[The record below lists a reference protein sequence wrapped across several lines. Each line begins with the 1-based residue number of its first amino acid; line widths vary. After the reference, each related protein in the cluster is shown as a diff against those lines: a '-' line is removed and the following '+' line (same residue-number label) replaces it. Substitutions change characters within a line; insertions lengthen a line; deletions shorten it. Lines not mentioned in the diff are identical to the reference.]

1 MRILYAG
8 SMTAGSSATTRMW
21 ALRRAGHE
29 VTVVDPDAYW
39 AKNKYVHKV
48 MFRLMAG
55 PWVNRL
61 NRELLRLAEEM
72 KPDVFWAD
80 KVLAL
85 QPKTLKKLRAMGIT
99 AVSYMIDNPFGPR
112 RDPGW
117 GLYMKCIPLW
127 DLHCTQRDVSVT
139 AYKERGAQDVIK
151 IQTAYEREVHFP
163 APAGWT
169 DKDRDREVSFI
180 GMPYDDRAEFLAQLS
195 EAGLPVVISG
205 PTRSWQ
211 RALSPERFARLH
223 REGELSDEAY
233 RKGVWRS
240 KINVSFLTKSNQ
252 DEFTQKS
259 FEIAGCQG
267 FLLVERSE
275 GHLARFRED
284 EEAVFFT
291 GIDECVAKIKRYLP
305 DEAARERIAAAGR
318 ARAVRDGYDNDT
330 QVGRIVERLT
340 EILKRTRKD
349 G

>member
-1 MRILYAG
+1 
-8 SMTAGSSATTRMW
+8 MTAGSSATTRMW

-55 PWVNRL
+55 PWVNWL
-61 NRELLRLAEEM
+61 NRELLRLAEEL

-99 AVSYMIDNPFGPR
+99 TVSYMIDNPFGPR

-139 AYKERGAQDVIK
+139 AYKERGARDVIK
-151 IQTAYEREVHFP
+151 IQTAYDREAHFP
-163 APAGWT
+163 AAVGWT

-180 GMPYDDRAEFLAQLS
+180 GTPYDNRAEFLAQLS
-195 EAGLPVVISG
+195 DAGMPVVISG
-205 PTRSWQ
+205 STRAWQ
-211 RALSPERFARLH
+211 RALSPEQFEKMH
-223 REGELSDEAY
+223 REGELFDEAY

-240 KINVSFLTKSNQ
+240 KINISFLTKSNQ

-259 FEIAGCQG
+259 FEIAGCGG

-275 GHLARFRED
+275 GHRERFVED
-284 EEAVFFT
+284 EEAVFFS
-291 GIDECVAKIKRYLP
+291 DLEECIAKIERYLP
-305 DEAARERIAAAGR
+305 DEAARTRIAAAGMER
-318 ARAVRDGYDNDT
+318 AERDGYHNDH
-330 QVGRIVERLT
+330 QIKLIVERLET
-340 EILKRTRKD
+340 IRNTCRQQV
-349 G
+349 GA